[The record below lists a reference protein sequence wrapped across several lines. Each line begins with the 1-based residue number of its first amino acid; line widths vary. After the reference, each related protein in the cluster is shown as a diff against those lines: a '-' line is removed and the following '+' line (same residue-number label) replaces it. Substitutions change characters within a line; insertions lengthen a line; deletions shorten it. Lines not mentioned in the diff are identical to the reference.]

1 MLLWD
6 NRRALPRMLKKPSG
20 KAAASEEVRRT
31 LRYVEPLSAARTPL
45 EGFFS
50 ILLDRLIHI
59 DRSPRGTRCSSSPAL
74 PRTPFHPS
82 PKR

>member
-1 MLLWD
+1 MQEMHQKG
-6 NRRALPRMLKKPSG
+6 RSARPQRV
-20 KAAASEEVRRT
+20 EEVRRT

-50 ILLDRLIHI
+50 ILLDGFTHI
-59 DRSPRGTRCSSSPAL
+59 DRSPRGTHCSSSPAL